1 MPNIPSQTQRQM
13 QGLRTLQES
22 YDVLASNI
30 SDAVTI
36 LDQSI
41 AAQLNNIIGADPNNE
56 SS

>member
-36 LDQSI
+36 LDQSV
-41 AAQLNNIIGADPNNE
+41 AAQLYNIIGDDPNNE